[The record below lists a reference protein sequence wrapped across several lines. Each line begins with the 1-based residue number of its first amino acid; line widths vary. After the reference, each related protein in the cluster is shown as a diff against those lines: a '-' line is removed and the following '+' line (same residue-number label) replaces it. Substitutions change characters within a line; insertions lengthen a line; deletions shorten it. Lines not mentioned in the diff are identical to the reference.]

1 MATGAAMSA
10 PDPGNS
16 ELMNYLVRMVV
27 PMRREFGRQL
37 DVRHFLHDLAYARD
51 VIQQALTSQ
60 DARLLQYAKYVE
72 EHHLGPRNASNAPA
86 RADKAEKA
94 AAASTKATDETV
106 EVPLGASPT
115 AAGEADP
122 DTRLFP
128 TNGNA
133 AASSPSAAAPRRD

>member
-1 MATGAAMSA
+1 MTRGAAMSQ
-10 PDPGNS
+10 PDSGNS
-16 ELMNYLVRMVV
+16 DLMNYLVRMVV

-37 DVRHFLHDLAYARD
+37 DVRHFLHDLAYARE

-86 RADKAEKA
+86 RADKADRSEKA

-115 AAGEADP
+115 AEELRERVLRKYTSGL
-122 DTRLFP
+122 R
-128 TNGNA
+128 
-133 AASSPSAAAPRRD
+133 

>member
-10 PDPGNS
+10 PDPGSNS

-37 DVRHFLHDLAYARD
+37 DVRHFLHDLEYARD

-72 EHHLGPRNASNAPA
+72 QHHLGPRSASNAAPPTA
-86 RADKAEKA
+86 RTDKADKL
-94 AAASTKATDETV
+94 TDRSDDK
-106 EVPLGASPT
+106 P
-115 AAGEADP
+115 
-122 DTRLFP
+122 
-128 TNGNA
+128 
-133 AASSPSAAAPRRD
+133 AAPT